1 MRNKADF
8 KWVFIVTILAFII
21 SIVMTL
27 FSTLI
32 LESVGLF
39 IAILITL
46 LFILLGIVFDIVGVA
61 VNSADEKVFL
71 DSIDDKYP
79 NLEIIKYEVW
89 YNDENSKLLGKV
101 QEKLHIARN
110 GVPTTVIGE
119 EVMVGFNYANG
130 AKIER
135 AINYY
140 LENEY
145 IDVVEQI
152 RNDTYVEKVEEE
164 KEEEKTEFEKQEE
177 ESDLESTIDVPVVG
191 KVNLKNVSLMTSAV
205 IIGLIDGFNPCAMWV
220 LLFLISVLIG
230 MKDKKRMW
238 ALGVTF
244 LVVSAFI
251 YMLIMLS
258 WISIAVKMTTVIW
271 VRNLIALLA
280 LIGAFVNIRN
290 YFKSHDGCNV
300 VDAKKRKKI
309 FSKIRKFTSEKSFI
323 LAILGVVGLAV
334 SVNLVE
340 LACSAGL
347 PLVFT
352 ELLALNNVS
361 NFMKIMYTL
370 LYVLFFL
377 LDDLVI
383 FIIAMV
389 TMEVTGISTKYN
401 KYSHLLGGIIML
413 VMGLLLIFK
422 PEWLM
427 FQFK

>member
-1 MRNKADF
+1 MK
-8 KWVFIVTILAFII
+8 KVIKLLILAFFFLLPFN
-21 SIVMTL
+21 VFGLEEEKVKLYL
-27 FSTLI
+27 FY
-32 LESVGLF
+32 GD
-39 IAILITL
+39 
-46 LFILLGIVFDIVGVA
+46 GCPHC
-61 VNSADEKVFL
+61 ADEKVFL

-79 NLEIIKYEVW
+79 NLEIVKYEVW
-89 YNDENSKLLGKV
+89 YNKENASLLTQV
-101 QEKLHIARN
+101 EEKLHVVRR
-110 GVPTTVIGE
+110 GVPTTVIGKD
-119 EVMVGFNYANG
+119 VMVGFNSANG
-130 AKIER
+130 SRIER
-135 AINYY
+135 AINFY
-140 LENEY
+140 LNNENY
-145 IDVVEQI
+145 VDVVEQI
-152 RNDTYVEKVEEE
+152 KNGTYVDEKKEEE
-164 KEEEKTEFEKQEE
+164 KEEKTEFEKIEE
-177 ESDLESTIDVPVVG
+177 ETDKESTIDVPIIG
-191 KVNLKNVSLMTSAV
+191 EVNLKKVSLMTSAV

-244 LVVSAFI
+244 LFVSAFI

-271 VRNLIALLA
+271 IRNLIAVVA
-280 LIGAFVNIRN
+280 LIGAFVNIKN
-290 YFKSHDGCNV
+290 FFKSHDGCNV
-300 VDAKKRKKI
+300 VDDKKRKKI
-309 FSKIRKFTSEKSFI
+309 FKKIRKFTGEKSFV
-323 LAILGVVGLAV
+323 LALLGVVGLAV

-352 ELLALNNVS
+352 ELLVLNNVS
-361 NFMKIMYTL
+361 NFMRVIYTL

-401 KYSHLLGGIIML
+401 KYSHLLGGLIML
-413 VMGLLLIFK
+413 GIGLLLIFK

>member
-1 MRNKADF
+1 MK
-8 KWVFIVTILAFII
+8 KVIKLLILAFFFLLPFN
-21 SIVMTL
+21 VFGLEEEKVKLYL
-27 FSTLI
+27 FY
-32 LESVGLF
+32 GD
-39 IAILITL
+39 
-46 LFILLGIVFDIVGVA
+46 GCPHC
-61 VNSADEKVFL
+61 ADEKEFL

-79 NLEIIKYEVW
+79 NLEIIKNEVW
-89 YNDENSKLLGKV
+89 YNDENSLLLDKLERELK
-101 QEKLHIARN
+101 ITRS
-110 GVPTTVIGE
+110 GVPTTIIGE
-119 EVMVGFNYANG
+119 EVIVGYNYATG
-130 AKIER
+130 SKIER

-145 IDVVEQI
+145 VDVVEQVK
-152 RNDTYVEKVEEE
+152 NNTYVEKEE
-164 KEEEKTEFEKQEE
+164 KSEFEKIEE
-177 ESDLESTIDVPVVG
+177 ETDLSNTIKVPIIG
-191 KVNLKNVSLMTSAV
+191 KVNLKKVSLMTAAV

-238 ALGVTF
+238 TLGVVF
-244 LVVSAFI
+244 LLVSAFI

-258 WISIAVKMTTVIW
+258 WISIAIKMTTIIW
-271 VRNLIALLA
+271 IRNLIAVLA
-280 LIGAFVNIRN
+280 LIGAFINIRN

-300 VDAKKRKKI
+300 VDDKKRKKI
-309 FSKIRKFTSEKSFI
+309 FKKIRKFTSEKSFV
-323 LAILGVVGLAV
+323 LSILGVVGLAV

-361 NFMKIMYTL
+361 DFMKIVYTL

-377 LDDLVI
+377 IDDLVI

-389 TMEVTGISTKYN
+389 TMEITGISTKYN

>member
-1 MRNKADF
+1 MK
-8 KWVFIVTILAFII
+8 KVIKLLILAFFFLLPFN
-21 SIVMTL
+21 VFGLEEEKVKLYL
-27 FSTLI
+27 FY
-32 LESVGLF
+32 GD
-39 IAILITL
+39 
-46 LFILLGIVFDIVGVA
+46 GCPHC
-61 VNSADEKVFL
+61 ADEKEFL

-79 NLEIIKYEVW
+79 NLEIVKYEVW
-89 YNDENSKLLGKV
+89 YNDENASLLSQV
-101 QEKLHIARN
+101 EEKLHVTRR
-110 GVPTTVIGE
+110 GVPTTVIGKD
-119 EVMVGFNYANG
+119 VMVGFNTANG
-130 AKIER
+130 SRIER
-135 AINYY
+135 AINFY
-140 LENEY
+140 LDNENY
-145 IDVVEQI
+145 VDVVEQI
-152 RNDTYVEKVEEE
+152 KNGTYVDEKKEEE
-164 KEEEKTEFEKQEE
+164 KDEKTEFEKIEE
-177 ESDLESTIDVPVVG
+177 ETDKDATIDVPIIG
-191 KVNLKNVSLMTSAV
+191 EINLKKVSLMTSAV

-244 LVVSAFI
+244 LFVSAFI

-271 VRNLIALLA
+271 IRNLIAVVA
-280 LIGAFVNIRN
+280 LIGAFVNIKN
-290 YFKSHDGCNV
+290 FFKSHDGCNV
-300 VDAKKRKKI
+300 VDDKKRKKI
-309 FSKIRKFTSEKSFI
+309 FKKIRKFTSEKSFV
-323 LAILGVVGLAV
+323 LALLGVVGLAV

-352 ELLALNNVS
+352 ELLVLNNVS
-361 NFMKIMYTL
+361 NFMRVIYTL

-377 LDDLVI
+377 LDDLII

-401 KYSHLLGGIIML
+401 KYSHLFGGLIML
-413 VMGLLLIFK
+413 VIGLLLIFK